1 MKIRKKTNRR
11 TKKARQ
17 ARCGKTRK
25 KRIRQSFSSVIRT
38 YIFYK
43 GVLNVIQQKSSK

>member
-1 MKIRKKTNRR
+1 MRNRKRSNRR

-17 ARCGKTRK
+17 ARCGKGRK
-25 KRIRQSFSSVIRT
+25 KRIRQGFSSVIGT

-43 GVLNVIQQKSSK
+43 GVLNVSHQKSSK